1 MPEKTQRLGTL
12 NGFVP
17 LIGLDSLVAHE
28 RCRPYFRSV
37 RYRGVAMRMYTMRLP
52 SSSDGLVRT
61 ARPLTEANA
70 TIARVRW
77 LLLA

>member
-1 MPEKTQRLGTL
+1 M
-12 NGFVP
+12 P
-17 LIGLDSLVAHE
+17 LIGLDGWSRAS
-28 RCRPYFRSV
+28 RPAYFRDV
-37 RYRGVAMRMYTMRLP
+37 RYGGVAMRLYTMRLP

-61 ARPLTEANA
+61 ARPLTEADA